1 MLLASTYDQSKYFK
15 AADVTAEK
23 KLRIKDV
30 TVEELGVG
38 KDTER
43 KLCVWFTNDARGLVL
58 NKTNNRT
65 LRGAFGD
72 ACDGW
77 KGKVVVVFPTED
89 DLRGRMVP
97 VLRVRIPPPKQAAA
111 GNGQTIVD
119 EGIPEFLQRPGKARQ
134 PDPAEIDPELND
146 DPNF

>member
-1 MLLASTYDQSKYFK
+1 MVRS
-15 AADVTAEK
+15 
-23 KLRIKDV
+23 
-30 TVEELGVG
+30 
-38 KDTER
+38 
-43 KLCVWFTNDARGLVL
+43 
-58 NKTNNRT
+58 
-65 LRGAFGD
+65 GD
-72 ACDGW
+72 ACDNW

-119 EGIPEFLQRPGKARQ
+119 EGIQEFLQRTPVKAKQ
-134 PDPAEIDPELND
+134 PDPVEVDPKLND